1 MTLEPMEA
9 PRAANTDPR
18 SEDLVAPRKEDL
30 SRSAGLMEAV
40 AVGSLL
46 VKAIGPISIK
56 RAGSERSAQ
65 ENITNYFRFY

>member
-1 MTLEPMEA
+1 MTLKPMEA

-18 SEDLVAPRKEDL
+18 PEDLFPPWVEDR

-56 RAGSERSAQ
+56 MAGSERSAQ